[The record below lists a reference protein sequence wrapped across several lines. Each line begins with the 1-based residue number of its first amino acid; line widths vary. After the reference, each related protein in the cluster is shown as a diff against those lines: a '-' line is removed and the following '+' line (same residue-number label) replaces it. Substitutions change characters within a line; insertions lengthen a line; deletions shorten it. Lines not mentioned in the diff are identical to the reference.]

1 MVTAFVAY
9 YNDER
14 LHSAIGYV
22 VTPRAMLEGRAG
34 EIAAARRQKLA
45 AARRGSTEAQ
55 QRLRE
60 QVA

>member
-1 MVTAFVAY
+1 MVTALVTY

-34 EIAAARRQKLA
+34 EIAAARREKLA
-45 AARRGSTEAQ
+45 AARQARIEVQ

>member
-1 MVTAFVAY
+1 VVTAFVAY

-14 LHSAIGYV
+14 LHSAIGH
-22 VTPRAMLEGRAG
+22 VTVRAMPEGRAE

-45 AARRGSTEAQ
+45 VARQARIEAQ